1 MRLKSLEK
9 KCINACRHRTV
20 IEWRSPH
27 ADDPAEWLRF
37 GLTVL
42 FKIGSMIRSKRLRAI
57 RDQVH
62 FKEDGSP
69 ATKLEEQIEAF
80 VRQDLS
86 EFSPEAQLIGEE
98 SGGIVPAVGV
108 AVAIDPIDGTW
119 SYLNRTE
126 TCATSLVFLRDQKP
140 FLGMVMNPVTGE
152 VGYAFFNSRT
162 RLIQFSIFGE
172 EDMGW
177 DLPLDRVRPDSAL
190 INVHP
195 QRHAGSLVDKLFQL
209 WNESGLNMVRMSG
222 GSPSYALL
230 ETAKGSFNYINLWS
244 KQVAAPY
251 DLAAGILLVR
261 RAGGDVIDLS
271 GSPIRDTGH
280 SGPFIAGLD
289 ADLRQRFMH
298 NTRQAL
304 KESDT
309 R

>member
-1 MRLKSLEK
+1 
-9 KCINACRHRTV
+9 
-20 IEWRSPH
+20 
-27 ADDPAEWLRF
+27 
-37 GLTVL
+37 
-42 FKIGSMIRSKRLRAI
+42 
-57 RDQVH
+57 
-62 FKEDGSP
+62 
-69 ATKLEEQIEAF
+69 
-80 VRQDLS
+80 
-86 EFSPEAQLIGEE
+86 
-98 SGGIVPAVGV
+98 
-108 AVAIDPIDGTW
+108 
-119 SYLNRTE
+119 
-126 TCATSLVFLRDQKP
+126 
-140 FLGMVMNPVTGE
+140 
-152 VGYAFFNSRT
+152 
-162 RLIQFSIFGE
+162 
-172 EDMGW
+172 
-177 DLPLDRVRPDSAL
+177 
-190 INVHP
+190 
-195 QRHAGSLVDKLFQL
+195 VDKLFQL